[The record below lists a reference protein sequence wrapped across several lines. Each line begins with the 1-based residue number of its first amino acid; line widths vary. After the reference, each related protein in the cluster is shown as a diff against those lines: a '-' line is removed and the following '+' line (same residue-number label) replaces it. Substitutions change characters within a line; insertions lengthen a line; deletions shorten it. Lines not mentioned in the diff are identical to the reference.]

1 MKLRTGESRFLETTR
16 GQLIT
21 LLRRGPRTVD
31 ALAAELGLTPNAV
44 RAHLVSLERDGLVR
58 QGGSR
63 RGHGAGKPATLYEL
77 HPEAE
82 ALLSRAYA
90 PVLRALLEELVE
102 SLPTAEVEGL
112 LDRLGS
118 RLAADMA
125 PAPAADHPA
134 RVEAAAEV
142 LRSLGGL
149 VEVDRS
155 GALPVLRGFGCPLSV
170 AVERRPEAC
179 RAVRALLSEVTAAE
193 VRLCCE
199 YGDRPRC
206 CFEVPPAA

>member
-1 MKLRTGESRFLETTR
+1 
-16 GQLIT
+16 
-21 LLRRGPRTVD
+21 VD

-63 RGHGAGKPATLYEL
+63 RGSGAGKPATLYEL

-102 SLPTAEVEGL
+102 TLPTSEVEAL
-112 LDRLGS
+112 LERLGS

-125 PAPAADHPA
+125 PPPAADDPG

-155 GALPVLRGFGCPLSV
+155 GELPVIRGYGCPLAV

-179 RAVRALLSEVTAAE
+179 RAVRALLSEVTAAQ
-193 VRLCCE
+193 VRLCCQ